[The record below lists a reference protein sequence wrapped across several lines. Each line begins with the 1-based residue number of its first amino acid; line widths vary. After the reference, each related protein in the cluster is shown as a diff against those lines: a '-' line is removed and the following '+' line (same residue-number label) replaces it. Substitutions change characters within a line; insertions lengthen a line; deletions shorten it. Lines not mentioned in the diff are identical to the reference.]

1 MIDLKVFIETKRGTP
16 QGSILSPLL
25 CNIYLH
31 ELDTEMY
38 RLKKDFSSPNNYK
51 RRKNPLYRKIQYL
64 KEKSGSTGELRK
76 LAILQRQIHSKD
88 PMDEKFRK
96 LFFIRY
102 ADDIIVGVTGSY
114 KDAEK
119 IKIHMQNFLDQE
131 LKLELKEQK
140 TAIVP
145 FKKIAIEFLGTKI
158 YGQSRDEK
166 PCRLVKKVN

>member
-1 MIDLKVFIETKRGTP
+1 MSYGSGKGKGMIPRRSVSNRNGHKKMLRYYRPSNLNPNNKKKVKCEKTLSLIKKGLKCGVIDLKVFIETKRRTP

-102 ADDIIVGVTGSY
+102 
-114 KDAEK
+114 
-119 IKIHMQNFLDQE
+119 
-131 LKLELKEQK
+131 
-140 TAIVP
+140 
-145 FKKIAIEFLGTKI
+145 
-158 YGQSRDEK
+158 
-166 PCRLVKKVN
+166 